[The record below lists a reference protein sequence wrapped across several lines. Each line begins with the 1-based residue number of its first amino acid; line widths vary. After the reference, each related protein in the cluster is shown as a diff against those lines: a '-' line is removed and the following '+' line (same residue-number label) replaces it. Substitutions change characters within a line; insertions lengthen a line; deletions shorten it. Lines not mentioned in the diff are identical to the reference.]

1 MGGAGHEGN
10 KDGGRGYEEGVQDQA
25 ASGHGG
31 VLVFSVIYCCVT
43 NRPSGLRQQII
54 PSHGSEGSRAQ
65 P

>member
-1 MGGAGHEGN
+1 MEKEYRTGQQVAM
-10 KDGGRGYEEGVQDQA
+10 V
-25 ASGHGG
+25 G